1 MSGVLR
7 FLPWFFVLV
16 GGAMLVAAGV
26 SCYRQAEL
34 VRDGHVV
41 LGSVAQN
48 VLIPAHRYTDS
59 KGSSRFAP
67 DAYAPQIQFVADD
80 GRQHAF
86 VLGRSSSAPEYA
98 VGERVE
104 LIYPPGH
111 PDDALLNQFEAIWD
125 DTLTFAILGSSFLV
139 IGVAHAVLQRR
150 QARRAEQDRRRV
162 AGGVNAS
169 HVR

>member
-7 FLPWFFVLV
+7 FLPWLFVLV

-26 SCYRQAEL
+26 SCYLQAEL

-41 LGSVAQN
+41 LGSVVQN

-67 DAYAPQIQFVADD
+67 DAYAPQIQFMADD
-80 GRQHAF
+80 GQQHAF
-86 VLGRSSSAPEYA
+86 VLRRSTATPEYA

-111 PDDALLNQFEAIWD
+111 PDDARLKQFEAIWG
-125 DTLTFAILGSSFLV
+125 DTLTFALLGSCFLG
-139 IGVAHAVLQRR
+139 IGAAHAVLQRR
-150 QARRAEQDRRRV
+150 LTRRAERERRQV